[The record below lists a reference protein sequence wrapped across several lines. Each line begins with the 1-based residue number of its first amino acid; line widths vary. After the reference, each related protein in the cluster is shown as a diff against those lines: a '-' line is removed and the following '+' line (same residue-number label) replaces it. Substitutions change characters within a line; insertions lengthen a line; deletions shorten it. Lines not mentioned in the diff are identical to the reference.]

1 MRKSFQEWLDE
12 LNRNS
17 PHPTVIS
24 DYDGLDRNNL
34 QSSLHDT
41 PITEQELQRRLT
53 HCSFSIK
60 P

>member
-24 DYDGLDRNNL
+24 DYDL

-41 PITEQELQRRLT
+41 PITEQEFQRRLI
-53 HCSFSIK
+53 HCSFNIK